1 MKVLH
6 ISGLNTVS
14 EVEVKNLLEKFSAP
28 MLVKFKADKDQET
41 DECQRP
47 AGEIYF
53 SSISESLEA
62 LILVNNRSWS
72 KFKELYSY
80 HGILLYRK
88 IRNGTISL
96 QFSTA
101 EESVTFRAT
110 VHSQPNWLQDL
121 KGNFF
126 TEIVSG
132 CSARTLEAVDKNED
146 IEVERYF

>member
-1 MKVLH
+1 MKVILDTYDAADEENKVDFEMEDGSMSCKIFKTEGLLLPDNVVAPSKVSIPCSVPRFSTIDLKDLH

-14 EVEVKNLLEKFSAP
+14 EAEVKNLLGKFSAP

-80 HGILLYRK
+80 HGILL
-88 IRNGTISL
+88 
-96 QFSTA
+96 
-101 EESVTFRAT
+101 
-110 VHSQPNWLQDL
+110 
-121 KGNFF
+121 
-126 TEIVSG
+126 
-132 CSARTLEAVDKNED
+132 
-146 IEVERYF
+146 